1 MYRPRYIENVKNK
14 AGWDLPLLFRLKLDD
29 DDDDLGINGA
39 KYDNLF
45 TNKFINRVVSR
56 QR

>member
-14 AGWDLPLLFRLKLDD
+14 AGWDFRLKLD